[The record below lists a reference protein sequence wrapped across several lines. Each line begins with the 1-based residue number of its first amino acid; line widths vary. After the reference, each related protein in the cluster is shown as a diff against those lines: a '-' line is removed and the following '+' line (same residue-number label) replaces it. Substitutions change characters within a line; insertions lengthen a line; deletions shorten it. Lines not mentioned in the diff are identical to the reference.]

1 MKKLGCLT
9 LVLGALLTLLSC
21 NAPQPSTVKMLYLNH
36 YRVECAGPFL
46 RLCYLDRENTDD
58 TWSYRYSDVIGLEYE
73 WGYTYMLRVRE
84 EQVPNPLRDQSSIKT
99 TLLEVLRK
107 EKVSPDVRFQIEL
120 TIKEGS
126 DEYSEQYIVQKA
138 ADLFEFHQAKEFT
151 CPKEVCAQLSGLL
164 DENWKVTLEFSHPE
178 NLKEPLIA
186 YQIVSTQP
194 LSKGY

>member
-1 MKKLGCLT
+1 MKKLGYLT
-9 LVLGALLTLLSC
+9 LALGALLTLLSC
-21 NAPQPSTVKMLYLNH
+21 NAPQPSTVKTLYLNH

-58 TWSYRYSDVIGLEYE
+58 TWRYRYSDVIGLEYE
-73 WGYTYMLRVRE
+73 WGYIYTLRVRE

-107 EKVSPDVRFQIEL
+107 EKIPPDVRFQMEL
-120 TIKEGS
+120 TTKEGS
-126 DEYSEQYIVQKA
+126 DEFSEQYIVQKA
-138 ADLFEFHQAKEFT
+138 ADLFEFHRAKELT
-151 CPKEVCAQLSGLL
+151 CPEEVCAQLSGLL

-186 YQIVSTQP
+186 HQIIRTQP
-194 LSKGY
+194 LSEGY